1 MGKTEEWEPF
11 RSSSVPNILLVRTF
25 IDTATKVGSILD
37 DLLRPKTLWMAN
49 YSETPIYMHVPGASR
64 LESPRRFS
72 LRRFRRQISHLR
84 RSHRRSE
91 TALRELRHRSVT
103 TGVVGDHNL
112 SDYRKMNLSEL
123 PRRIYTFGE
132 EPPALKSILYHT
144 ALYMLTNMRS

>member
-64 LESPRRFS
+64 LESPGWALGLFSRFG
-72 LRRFRRQISHLR
+72 
-84 RSHRRSE
+84 SE

-112 SDYRKMNLSEL
+112 SDCKSSIFS
-123 PRRIYTFGE
+123 IYLGF
-132 EPPALKSILYHT
+132 SIYSGFSSDL
-144 ALYMLTNMRS
+144 NG